1 MIVDKIKVLQ
11 TPNESKCRIVQCVEH
26 IEQNVGSIYKRF
38 FQWDY
43 WDVTLEG
50 CLKNA
55 VKG

>member
-1 MIVDKIKVLQ
+1 MIVNKIKVLQ
-11 TPNESKCRIVQCVEH
+11 TPNESKCRTYRTERWVYIQ
-26 IEQNVGSIYKRF
+26 SFKRF
-38 FQWDY
+38 FHWDY